1 MTGGGRSHRTVVAV
15 LLAAALPLALSGC
28 KKESAQAAADN
39 PSDPASLTIL
49 AGSELRDI
57 EPLLPE
63 IERAAKVKLNFQYS
77 GTLEGTERLLA
88 GEAPDVAWFSH
99 AKYLTLQQ
107 DLKGRVL
114 SSEKTMLSPVVLG
127 VKESLARQWGWD
139 RNSVTWKDI
148 AARAQSGQLK
158 YGMTNPAASNSGFTA
173 LIGVTAA
180 LSGRG
185 DAITTADVN
194 APAIQG
200 FLKGQALT
208 AGSSGFLGDAYIREQ
223 DRLGGLINYES
234 VLLGLNAGGNLRE
247 KLTLIYPREG
257 IVTADYPALLMTGAK
272 REAYARLVDTLRS
285 PEIQAKLTRETLR
298 RPVTPGVKPDPRI
311 PEALLVELP
320 FPGQLDVLNAIL
332 TAYLDENR
340 RPLNATFV
348 LDVSGSMDGERLDA
362 LKTSLGNLA
371 GGDTSLTGKFSRFS
385 DREQVNLITFS
396 SRVEDQRTFTLGSGQ
411 SADATRND
419 IRAYVNRL
427 SPGGGTALYTA
438 LRAAYEGVRQQQAAQ
453 PDRSYSIVAMT
464 DGEVNEGLDFAA
476 FRRYYEALPAAT
488 KRVRVYPILFGDG
501 DSQEMKDLAALTG
514 GRTFDGRKNL
524 ASAFK
529 DIRGYQ

>member
-1 MTGGGRSHRTVVAV
+1 MTAGGRSRRTVAAV

-28 KKESAQAAADN
+28 KKDAAQAGADHPDD
-39 PSDPASLTIL
+39 PSSLSIL

-57 EPLLPE
+57 EPLVPE

-77 GTLEGTERLLA
+77 GTLEGTERLLG
-88 GEAPDVAWFSH
+88 GESPDVAWFSH

-107 DLKGRVL
+107 DLKSRVL

-127 VKESLARQWGWD
+127 VKASLARQWGWD

-148 AARAQSGQLK
+148 AAKAQSGELK

-185 DAITTADVN
+185 DAITTADVS
-194 APAIQG
+194 APAIRG

-234 VLLGLNAGGNLRE
+234 VLLGLNAGGKLRE

-257 IVTADYPALLMTGAK
+257 IVTADYPALLMNEGKRGA
-272 REAYARLVDTLRS
+272 YTRLVDTLKS

-320 FPGQLDVLNAIL
+320 FPGQLDVMNAIL

-362 LKTSLGNLA
+362 LKTSLRNLA

-396 SRVEDQRTFTLGSGQ
+396 SRVDDQRSFTLGSGQ

-438 LRAAYEGVRQQQAAQ
+438 LRAAYEGVRRQQAAQ

-524 ASAFK
+524 AAAFK

>member
-1 MTGGGRSHRTVVAV
+1 
-15 LLAAALPLALSGC
+15 
-28 KKESAQAAADN
+28 
-39 PSDPASLTIL
+39 
-49 AGSELRDI
+49 
-57 EPLLPE
+57 
-63 IERAAKVKLNFQYS
+63 
-77 GTLEGTERLLA
+77 
-88 GEAPDVAWFSH
+88 
-99 AKYLTLQQ
+99 
-107 DLKGRVL
+107 
-114 SSEKTMLSPVVLG
+114 MLSPVVLG

-185 DAITTADVN
+185 DAITTADVS

-272 REAYARLVDTLRS
+272 REAYTRLVDTLRS

-411 SADATRND
+411 SADATRDD

-427 SPGGGTALYTA
+427 SPGGAQGAVHRPA
-438 LRAAYEGVRQQQAAQ
+438 RRLRGRAPAAGGATRPQLQHRRHDRRRGERGPGLRRLPPLLRGPARRHETRAGLSDPVRGRRLAGNEGPGR
-453 PDRSYSIVAMT
+453 PDRRAH
-464 DGEVNEGLDFAA
+464 L
-476 FRRYYEALPAAT
+476 RRA
-488 KRVRVYPILFGDG
+488 
-501 DSQEMKDLAALTG
+501 
-514 GRTFDGRKNL
+514 
-524 ASAFK
+524 
-529 DIRGYQ
+529 